1 MKIENLKLRVVTQYN
16 GHSIKNN
23 GDLDL
28 NFKADYS
35 EIVNVVSLVRMLNQ
49 TITVK
54 TKVASGKPKDLGA
67 FSLKTL
73 SIDRDGESKIKFNS
87 DFNAINPDTLADLL
101 QPETLITLQC
111 SATVDVEEGD
121 EDE

>member
-1 MKIENLKLRVVTQYN
+1 MVTQYN

-49 TITVK
+49 SIDVK
-54 TKVASGKPKDLGA
+54 TKVGSEKPKSLGS

-87 DFNAINPDTLADLL
+87 DFNAIDPDTLADLL
-101 QPETLITLQC
+101 QPETLIILQC
-111 SATVDVEEGD
+111 SALVEVEDD
-121 EDE
+121 EEEDDDE